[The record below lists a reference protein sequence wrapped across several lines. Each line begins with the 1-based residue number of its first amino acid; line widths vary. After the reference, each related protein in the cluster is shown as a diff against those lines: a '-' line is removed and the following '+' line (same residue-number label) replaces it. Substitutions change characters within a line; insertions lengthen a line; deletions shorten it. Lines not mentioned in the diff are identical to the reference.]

1 MTKYK
6 IVKDPKTGLRYRPAM
21 KELFI
26 IEEVQR
32 EYKNVVFKDKTV
44 LDAGAH
50 IGASV
55 YVAHKEGAKKI
66 WAYEPMPETFK
77 VLKSNWG
84 KTKNIQLKNYAL
96 IGTHEKSLEFY
107 IHPTY
112 SSCNSSIKSNS
123 KIPIKVKALNFWDE
137 VKKHKPQILKIDIEG
152 GEFDFMLKQNIPGY
166 VEQVAIEL
174 HTTNNKRKRMAY
186 KIIRKFNDWYANK
199 SFSLK
204 WYATVA
210 VFSRKKIKP
219 TDIKVK
225 TFMKKK
231 EMYKYIQSLE

>member
-1 MTKYK
+1 MTKYE
-6 IVKDPKTGLRYRPAM
+6 IVKDPTTGLRYRPDM

-32 EYKNVVFKDKTV
+32 EYKNVIFKDKTV

-55 YVAHKEGAKKI
+55 YVADREGAKKI
-66 WAYEPMPETFK
+66 WAYEPMPDTFK
-77 VLKSNWG
+77 ILESNWG
-84 KTKNIQLKNYAL
+84 ERENIQLENYAL
-96 IGTHEKSLEFY
+96 IGTHEKSLDFY
-107 IHPTY
+107 IHPKY
-112 SSCNSSIKSNS
+112 SSCNSSTKSNR
-123 KIPIKVKALNFWDE
+123 KIHIKVKALNFWDE
-137 VKKHKPQILKIDIEG
+137 VAKHKPQILKIDIEG
-152 GEFDFMLKQNIPGY
+152 GEFDFMLKQNIPSY

-186 KIIRKFNDWYANK
+186 EIIKKFNDWYANK

-210 VFSRKKIKP
+210 IFSRKKIKT

-225 TFMKKK
+225 TFMEKK
-231 EMYKYIQSLE
+231 EMDKYIHSLK